1 MSAIPPAG
9 EEFFAWR
16 RAEFPFF
23 ERKICLTHASVSP
36 IPARAKAALVDYA
49 GRLAGEG
56 QFDYIHEPI
65 YQRCKAR
72 LAKLIGQG
80 ARPEEIAFAGS
91 TSHALGLVATAY
103 PWKPGDNCVVSDGDF
118 PANVVIWKN
127 LEHTHGIEV
136 RLVPGRPVM
145 DLTVHDLA
153 PYVDE
158 NTRMVS
164 LSAANFL
171 SGYPLDLKTIG
182 AWLHDRGVLFCVDAI
197 QMLGAVP
204 IDASEVDFLCADGHK
219 WLLAPNGI
227 AVRWGR
233 SEALARLRP
242 MILGWLA
249 TQGRDN
255 WFAYDTTPR
264 AQADC
269 FEPGARNYL
278 GAIALEAALAVLE
291 DYGAATV
298 ATRVAAN
305 RDYAAARL
313 AGAGCKL
320 LWTPEPGKGT
330 GIVSFQKPGAD
341 MSALYKRIDER
352 FAVSIRKDRHEAT
365 WIRISPHFMNCEQDI
380 DELVEWMG

>member
-1 MSAIPPAG
+1 MSAIPNVSEG
-9 EEFFAWR
+9 FFAWR

-36 IPARAKAALVDYA
+36 IPARAQQALVDYA
-49 GRLAGEG
+49 GRLACEG
-56 QFDYIHEPI
+56 QFDYIHEPT

-72 LAKLIGQG
+72 LAKLIGHG
-80 ARPEEIAFAGS
+80 AKPEEIAFAGS

-118 PANVVIWKN
+118 PANVVTWKN

-145 DLTVHDLA
+145 DLTVADLA

-171 SGYPLDLKTIG
+171 SGYPLDLKSIG
-182 AWLHDRGVLFCVDAI
+182 AWLHQRGILFCVDAI

-227 AVRWGR
+227 AVLWAR
-233 SEALARLRP
+233 SEALAKLRP

-291 DYGAATV
+291 DAGAETV
-298 ATRVAAN
+298 AARVTSVRDHAAQ
-305 RDYAAARL
+305 RL
-313 AGAGCKL
+313 SEAGCTL
-320 LWTPEPGKGT
+320 LWTPEPGKAT
-330 GIVSFQKPGAD
+330 GIVSFQKPGVDTA
-341 MSALYKRIDER
+341 ALYQRIDER
-352 FAVSIRKDRHEAT
+352 FAVSIRQDRAGVP
-365 WIRISPHFMNCEQDI
+365 WIRLSPHFMNCEQDI
-380 DELVEWMG
+380 DALVEWMG